1 MWPTGFWPTAGAKTL
16 HNTRRKATTARTAGR
31 AEPMTAKEGSRRIKA
46 CSAFRNRK
54 PTPPFEKIK
63 TGLEY
68 RGGVVPQDLSKL
80 LAGGV
85 DLDQEFEHATK
96 TLESIGL
103 SGYEARGYIALVA
116 HGYGSAET
124 IAETAKIPR
133 TSAYKVL
140 QSLCQKGFAISTRG
154 RPTIFKPEAPSKVK
168 GRVIDHLEDTFA
180 KLDMLHE
187 VLRAKGEPQL
197 VYTIVSKPRV
207 LEKIGELI
215 DQSSE
220 TCIVSTPTFSEI
232 RENVGKKIGEP
243 IQCGGL
249 VTPRVFEYVDCKE
262 TIIGSVHGA
271 ELYSP
276 SGRRLVIDGHR
287 TQAVVVQRAMFDRA
301 IATDAVRKGA
311 HTFLGAQAQAA
322 RRENGGVEISIDQD
336 GEPRKLHAK
345 LLVGCDGVRSNVA
358 KWFNIL
364 RPRKILPGFEVEMT
378 GVQGD
383 PGFVTLFIGNEIA
396 PGFFGW
402 IIPSGDTARVG
413 LCVGEGNAYAYL
425 EKMLTRPE
433 VRKYTKGAQPI
444 LYIAGGIPLGFPRR
458 TYADNVLVVGDA
470 ACQAKAVSG
479 GGIFTALTCS
489 SFAAQTAIEAL
500 EADDFSG
507 RMLHRYHRAW
517 TKSIGKELRKDLAIH
532 ESFSRLMDAQFEEL
546 FDIFD
551 SPEMLHL
558 IEKKGDID
566 FPSKVGWALIKEDPR
581 LLKYVGKALRAM
593 IARNVGV

>member
-1 MWPTGFWPTAGAKTL
+1 MVSSARSFDVVVIGAGP
-16 HNTRRKATTARTAGR
+16 AG
-31 AEPMTAKEGSRRIKA
+31 G
-46 CSAFRNRK
+46 
-54 PTPPFEKIK
+54 
-63 TGLEY
+63 Y
-68 RGGVVPQDLSKL
+68 
-80 LAGGV
+80 LAGKV
-85 DLDQEFEHATK
+85 AQA
-96 TLESIGL
+96 
-103 SGYEARGYIALVA
+103 GYDVALVEE
-116 HGYGSAET
+116 H
-124 IAETAKIPR
+124 
-133 TSAYKVL
+133 
-140 QSLCQKGFAISTRG
+140 
-154 RPTIFKPEAPSKVK
+154 
-168 GRVIDHLEDTFA
+168 
-180 KLDMLHE
+180 
-187 VLRAKGEPQL
+187 
-197 VYTIVSKPRV
+197 
-207 LEKIGELI
+207 
-215 DQSSE
+215 
-220 TCIVSTPTFSEI
+220 
-232 RENVGKKIGEP
+232 REIGEP

-262 TIIGSVHGA
+262 TIIGAVHGA
-271 ELYSP
+271 ELFSP
-276 SGRRLVIDGHR
+276 SGRRLVIDGHD

-322 RRENGGVEISIDQD
+322 RRDDGGVEISIDQD

-345 LLVGCDGVRSNVA
+345 LLVGCDGVRSNV
-358 KWFNIL
+358 
-364 RPRKILPGFEVEMT
+364 GFEVEMT
-378 GVQGD
+378 GVRGD

-433 VRKYTKGAQPI
+433 VRQYTKGAQPI

-500 EADDFSG
+500 ETGDFSA
-507 RMLHRYHRAW
+507 RVLHRYHRAW

-532 ESFSRLMDAQFEEL
+532 ESFSKLSDDQFEEL

-551 SPEMLHL
+551 SPEMLRL

-593 IARNVGV
+593 IAKNVGI